1 MKLDLSIIF
10 NKTVLQVLFKAYG
23 WTLAITGMS
32 LAIGIIIGTV
42 LAIFMVLPKN
52 NFINKALSKF
62 ASLYLTVIR
71 GTPILVQLMI
81 ICFVIFANVI
91 FINRSL
97 SPYIV
102 ATIGFGINSGAYVAE
117 IMRGGIMSVDKGQ
130 MEAGRSLGLSY
141 GQTMK
146 SVILPQS
153 VKNILPPLGNEAIA
167 LVKETS
173 VALIIGVSEFFTV
186 VKGIV
191 NSTYNVITPYMFA
204 AVVYLITVMIMSNLL
219 KLLEKRLRKSD
230 AK

>member
-10 NKTVLQVLFKAYG
+10 NKTVLQVVFKAYG
-23 WTLAITGMS
+23 WTLAITVMA
-32 LAIGIIIGTV
+32 LAIGIVIGTI

-52 NFINKALSKF
+52 NFVNKALSKF

-146 SVILPQS
+146 SIILPQS

-186 VKGIV
+186 IKGIV